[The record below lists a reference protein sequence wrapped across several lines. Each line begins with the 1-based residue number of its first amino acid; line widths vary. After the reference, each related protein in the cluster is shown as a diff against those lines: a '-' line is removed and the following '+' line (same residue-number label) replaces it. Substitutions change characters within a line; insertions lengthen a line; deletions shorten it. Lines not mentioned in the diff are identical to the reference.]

1 MMMMTMPLM
10 MKGEYIDLV
19 AHVYMEGSN
28 GNQNH
33 CVGTS
38 RDLSVILIIRA
49 GKIDLMM
56 MMMMMMMVMG
66 KIMIV
71 TIIAS
76 SLMEMVMML

>member
-1 MMMMTMPLM
+1 MM

-19 AHVYMEGSN
+19 AHVYMEGPN

-56 MMMMMMMVMG
+56 MMMMMMMVMMMMMMMSRSRRRRRRR
-66 KIMIV
+66 I
-71 TIIAS
+71 
-76 SLMEMVMML
+76 MVMSSCSG